1 MTKKDKWVTEERVA
15 AECEKLV
22 AEGTAPEAINANMI
36 IDRLQT
42 KGRGTVYKYVDL
54 WRAKRAEPTALVPF
68 NLSPDMTQ
76 KVVALF
82 TGLVGEAVM
91 NERQAAVDK
100 VSSADQQVA
109 QLEQQV
115 RGLLEALEATEQERD
130 EANERSMQ
138 LDEKLKTAVI
148 DVEALLKIARDA
160 KAERDAVYAK
170 FLPWQLANYDP
181 EMG

>member
-22 AEGTAPEAINANMI
+22 AEGTAPGAINANMV

-54 WRAKRAEPTALVPF
+54 WRAKRSKPAALAPF

-82 TGLVGEAVM
+82 TGLVGEAVT

-109 QLEQQV
+109 QLKQQV

-130 EANERSMQ
+130 EANERTMQ

-170 FLPWQLANYDP
+170 FLPWQLANDHP
-181 EMG
+181 EIG

>member
-1 MTKKDKWVTEERVA
+1 
-15 AECEKLV
+15 
-22 AEGTAPEAINANMI
+22 
-36 IDRLQT
+36 
-42 KGRGTVYKYVDL
+42 
-54 WRAKRAEPTALVPF
+54 
-68 NLSPDMTQ
+68 MTQ

-82 TGLVGEAVM
+82 TASVGEAVAS
-91 NERQAAVDK
+91 ERQAAVDK
-100 VSSADQQVA
+100 VSTADQQVA

-115 RGLLEALEATEQERD
+115 RDLLEALEATEQERD

-170 FLPWQLANYDP
+170 FLPWQLANDHP
-181 EMG
+181 EIG